1 MTAASTDTLWT
12 RAFILL
18 CLVQFLGY
26 AQHFVLQPTLPIYVT
41 HLGASPFVVGLVMAS
56 FAATS
61 MLLRPLVGYSSDRR
75 SETGVM
81 IYGLLIQAISFDRT
95 KPSCHSW

>member
-1 MTAASTDTLWT
+1 
-12 RAFILL
+12 
-18 CLVQFLGY
+18 
-26 AQHFVLQPTLPIYVT
+26 
-41 HLGASPFVVGLVMAS
+41 MAS

-61 MLLRPLVGYSSDRR
+61 MLLRPLVGYSSDRWN
-75 SETGVM
+75 ETGVM